1 MLGLSSEEQS
11 GVSIVAGT
19 AIGASMLSL
28 PFISGVA
35 GFIPACMMMVA
46 CFLFAITT
54 LLLFLEVTCYC
65 KESDANIISMAHMH
79 LGKGGEILT
88 WFCFLFLLYIIST
101 SYVSGGAEL
110 LQSVLSGLVDDHRYH
125 APMIIFTVVFGLV
138 AFQGV
143 NLLDKMNQILLFAM
157 LLSYVGLIGTIGP
170 YTKISYLSGGKPI
183 YLISSIPITIAAFA
197 SHFVVPSLR
206 KNFST
211 NLESL
216 KKMIWLGSIIPLV
229 IYLIYEYL
237 IVALLPFEGA
247 NGLFAIAK
255 SGSPLAALQ
264 KTLSADG
271 SKAIPLLMNIFANC
285 AILTSFLGVVLA
297 LSDFLED
304 GLHIQ
309 KYQYAKLISAALTL
323 GPPLLVSLIVPKE
336 SSGFLIALD
345 LSGLMVT
352 FLFGMLPVIM
362 VWRARYV
369 ENLQGEYQLPG
380 GKIALI
386 AIFIVSLL
394 VCFGTAANALEWL
407 PSPRI

>member
-79 LGKGGEILT
+79 LGKSGEILT

-110 LQSVLSGLVDDHRYH
+110 LQSVMEPWVDIDTY
-125 APMIIFTVVFGLV
+125 ACMIIFTVVFGLV

-237 IVALLPFEGA
+237 IVVLLPFEGA

-271 SKAIPLLMNIFANC
+271 SKAILLLMNIFANC

-309 KYQYAKLISAALTL
+309 KYHYAKLISAALTL

-386 AIFIVSLL
+386 VIFIVSLL
-394 VCFGTAANALEWL
+394 VCCGTAANALEWL